1 MTMPAAAASVT
12 PRPISDNNNPSCED
26 LGYANEVKF
35 DPPANGTKDGV
46 TVSNFVQSSSSAPG
60 SFDWSST
67 FGIDAVIVKAGDD
80 KHNVY
85 VYSPESM
92 GDTGLQPQSGSGNGI
107 SHISFCWDNL
117 SQVSAAAATVTA
129 PTCAAPGALNVPAD
143 TASIDYE
150 VSPAYTAGNTGT
162 FTVTAT
168 AKSGF
173 VLTGPTSWTLTVA
186 PRLTGDPCA
195 ASATAA
201 AASVTAPSCSATG
214 GLVIPANTPSVTYSV
229 SPAYT
234 AGATGTFTV
243 TATANAGFKLAGT
256 TQWTLT
262 VSPKLTGSGCEG
274 TLAGNPTPTPAPAKS
289 GSLPNTAMDLTSGNL
304 PLVLAIVTIA
314 GLAILG
320 RQNVKE
326 MLNRR

>member
-1 MTMPAAAASVT
+1 MVMPAAAASVT
-12 PRPISDNNNPSCED
+12 PTPISNDNNPSCEE

-67 FGIDAVIVKAGDD
+67 FGIDAVLVKAGSD
-80 KHNVY
+80 KHNLY

-117 SQVSAAAATVTA
+117 TQVSAAAASVTA
-129 PTCAAPGALNVPAD
+129 PTCDAPGALNVPAD

-150 VSPAYTAGNTGT
+150 VSPAYSAGATGT

-168 AKSGF
+168 AKTGF
-173 VLTGPTSWTLTVA
+173 VLVGTASWELTVL
-186 PRLTGDPCA
+186 PKLTGDACA

-214 GLVIPANTPSVTYSV
+214 GLVIPANTASVTYSV

-262 VSPKLTGSGCEG
+262 VAPKLTGPSCEG

-289 GSLPNTAMDLTSGNL
+289 GSLPNTATDLTGGSL
-304 PLVLAIVTIA
+304 PVVLAAVAIA
-314 GLAILG
+314 GLAVLG
-320 RQNVKE
+320 RQNVE
-326 MLNRR
+326 ELRNRR